1 MFKKVSYERLMI
13 FFAAIVQ
20 IIGFIISIT
29 IEDFQNSIVPYAE
42 KTIPIVNISGALVCI
57 FLFIFNKYKLLQSV
71 VSFVQGIFMA
81 LNSQLF
87 LGTFLYSLGVAL
99 LFCNEYLKTK
109 TSRKLITILIIW
121 VLSTAI
127 IIKTNIYHFLMIQA
141 YSLFL
146 GSMYIHIYRTVK
158 KSVLSLFPISE
169 KSISS
174 IKLPKVGTV
183 LNLKDYELSDRQI
196 LITQNFMTSHSSYK
210 ELADQ
215 IITSEST
222 IKKDMIE
229 IQKKLGVRNLQEL
242 SILLSLYKVQQ

>member
-1 MFKKVSYERLMI
+1 
-13 FFAAIVQ
+13 
-20 IIGFIISIT
+20 
-29 IEDFQNSIVPYAE
+29 
-42 KTIPIVNISGALVCI
+42 
-57 FLFIFNKYKLLQSV
+57 
-71 VSFVQGIFMA
+71 
-81 LNSQLF
+81 
-87 LGTFLYSLGVAL
+87 
-99 LFCNEYLKTK
+99 
-109 TSRKLITILIIW
+109 
-121 VLSTAI
+121 
-127 IIKTNIYHFLMIQA
+127 MIQA

-196 LITQNFMTSHSSYK
+196 LIIQNFMTSHSSYK